1 MKIEVGQIYSE
12 LDDKFVIT
20 CIDTYQSNQVG
31 YGTLGIHKLY
41 NNGKVDFETYS
52 LLTENEYSYINSDN
66 FIIKFDNWMDAIN
79 SFHFQYNKVKHLYDV
94 SLEDLILLKENK
106 INTITL
112 DENKI
117 KFHICC
123 DLPMTQFIFKIISNE
138 PIKILKGEISNI
150 FKKHIDKIDYKNNQ
164 LVFYFE
170 KETPLILNIDLTK
183 SYLYYER
190 EKYVKAI
197 N

>member
-1 MKIEVGQIYSE
+1 
-12 LDDKFVIT
+12 
-20 CIDTYQSNQVG
+20 
-31 YGTLGIHKLY
+31 
-41 NNGKVDFETYS
+41 
-52 LLTENEYSYINSDN
+52 
-66 FIIKFDNWMDAIN
+66 MDAIN
-79 SFHFQYNKVKHLYDV
+79 SFHFQYNQVKHSYDV

-117 KFHICC
+117 KFHIYC
-123 DLPMTQFIFKIISNE
+123 DLPMTQFIFKIKSNE

-170 KETPLILNIDLTK
+170 EETPLILNIDLTK

-190 EKYVKAI
+190 EEYVKAI

>member
-66 FIIKFDNWMDAIN
+66 FIIKHTLGNNVTHTFDKYYKSLIYRIN
-79 SFHFQYNKVKHLYDV
+79 LYIV
-94 SLEDLILLKENK
+94 
-106 INTITL
+106 
-112 DENKI
+112 
-117 KFHICC
+117 
-123 DLPMTQFIFKIISNE
+123 QF
-138 PIKILKGEISNI
+138 
-150 FKKHIDKIDYKNNQ
+150 
-164 LVFYFE
+164 
-170 KETPLILNIDLTK
+170 
-183 SYLYYER
+183 
-190 EKYVKAI
+190 
-197 N
+197 